1 MDTIDEGI
9 KKNAESQDDLM
20 LDFWSTIVE
29 IDEDCTGHVTHTGRG
44 RVNFGRL
51 RDKRFSIFS
60 DNPTQLEDLKLVVR
74 DLCTGEALKPEVLVN
89 EPKYKWVRVPFKY
102 PVEKGEEFGF
112 EARYLQPN
120 TFCPVGEDYYR
131 FMSRHNCKLTHIEIM
146 FPKDVKIIDIE
157 GSDVRTSGGIILDTP
172 QKEGPQIV
180 TKDHKQ
186 SIVWKMEST
195 KIGYTYTIMWKTK
208 KIAIDSQ

>member
-1 MDTIDEGI
+1 MVEIDGSSE
-9 KKNAESQDDLM
+9 KNNGSSDDLM

-29 IDEDCTGHVTHTGRG
+29 IDEESTGHVTHCGRG

-60 DNPTQLEDLKLVVR
+60 DNPTKLEDLKLVVR

-102 PVEKGEEFGF
+102 PVEKGEELGF
-112 EARYLQPN
+112 EAQYLQPN
-120 TFCPVGEDYYR
+120 TFSAVGEDYYR
-131 FMSRHNCKLTHIEIM
+131 FMSRHNCKLTVIEIK
-146 FPKDVKIIDIE
+146 FPKNVKIMDIE
-157 GSDVRTSGGIILDTP
+157 GSDVRTSGGIILDIP
-172 QKEGPQIV
+172 QDKGPKIVLNEGKP
-180 TKDHKQ
+180 
-186 SIVWKMEST
+186 SIVWSMEST

-208 KIAIDSQ
+208 STK

>member
-1 MDTIDEGI
+1 MDVIDEGI
-9 KKNAESQDDLM
+9 NKNGESLDDLM
-20 LDFWSTIVE
+20 LDFWSTVVE

-89 EPKYKWVRVPFKY
+89 EPKYKWIRVPFKY
-102 PVEKGEEFGF
+102 RF

-120 TFCPVGEDYYR
+120 TFYPIGEDYYR
-131 FMSRHNCKLTHIEIM
+131 FMSRHNCKLTQIEIR
-146 FPKDVKIIDIE
+146 FPRNVQIIDIE

-172 QKEGPQIV
+172 KNEGSQIV
-180 TKDHKQ
+180 TNEDTQ
-186 SIVWKMEST
+186 SIVWSMESN
-195 KIGYTYTIMWKTK
+195 GC
-208 KIAIDSQ
+208 